1 MRRKIATILA
11 TLMVSLGLTAVGTLA
26 LAPVANAAGE
36 CGSGYSFLKSYPVY
50 AGSART
56 STIEVYYKSSNGYNC
71 VINRAAGITVGATI
85 YRGVYVK
92 RSSQSTPNCDGTDIR
107 CDVGKFKYYAGPV
120 YVYAPSS
127 CITVYAWNDA
137 LNKFGTG
144 LGARLLSNVHC
155 G

>member
-1 MRRKIATILA
+1 MKKRLA
-11 TLMVSLGLTAVGTLA
+11 TLLAALMVSLGLTAVASLTV
-26 LAPVANAAGE
+26 APVANAAGE
-36 CGSGYSFLKSYPVY
+36 CGSGYSHLKSYPVY
-50 AGSART
+50 KGSLRT
-56 STIEVYYKSSNGYNC
+56 STIEVYWNSTKKYNC
-71 VINRAAGITVGATI
+71 VINRAAGGTVGATI

-92 RSSQSTPNCDGTDIR
+92 RSGQSTPNCNGTDIR

-137 LNKFGTG
+137 STKFGTG